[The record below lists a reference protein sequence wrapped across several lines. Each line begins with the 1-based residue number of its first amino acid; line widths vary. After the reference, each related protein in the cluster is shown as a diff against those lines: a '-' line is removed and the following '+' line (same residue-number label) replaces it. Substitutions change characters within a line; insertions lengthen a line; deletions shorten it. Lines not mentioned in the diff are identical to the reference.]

1 MGRGNSCVYGDYEG
15 LYYID
20 WDNFLYEPEENDGL
34 MNDWECQREQFD
46 DSMDIFKE
54 DFIARFK
61 SFTDCD
67 EWISDTE
74 KAILENSLFY
84 IVIEDND
91 WSVAIKLIQKEPDY
105 YYEGNLSNLQKRH
118 FENYLNGMRDVLFN
132 QFNELG
138 TYGGPWTSG
147 RINKSDF
154 VKASS

>member
-54 DFIARFK
+54 DFIDKFK

-67 EWISDTE
+67 KWISKTE

-84 IVIEDND
+84 IAIEDND
-91 WSVAIKLIQKEPDY
+91 WSIAIKLMQKEQDCY
-105 YYEGNLSNLQKRH
+105 CEGNLANLQKRH
-118 FENYLNGMRDVLFN
+118 FENYLNGIRDVLFN

-138 TYGGPWTSG
+138 VYDGPWTSG
-147 RINKSDF
+147 IIHKADF
-154 VKASS
+154 VKNTN